1 MIPIAHAGHWI
12 VQVAYFTPV
21 LAFLVWLGWVTVRD
35 RRRARED
42 D

>member
-1 MIPIAHAGHWI
+1 MTPIAHAGHWI

-21 LAFLVWLGWVTVRD
+21 LAFLVWLGWVTLRE
-35 RRRARED
+35 RRRERED